1 MGRFFNRDRA
11 LLAAWV
17 GVACAAALA
26 VAAWAALESGAS
38 DAETAERT
46 ALAVADTDAAGRQ
59 VEADHLFDQRVQL
72 AGDVIC
78 LRTHGPS
85 YRAAWQGRDESLH
98 CVQRGEFAKRDR
110 LMLAD
115 RGVQ

>member
-1 MGRFFNRDRA
+1 MRRITRNNL

-17 GVACAAALA
+17 GVACAAALG

-59 VEADHLFDQRVQL
+59 VEADELFSRRVQL
-72 AGDVIC
+72 AGDVVC
-78 LRTHGPS
+78 LRTAGPGT
-85 YRAAWQGRDESLH
+85 RAVWQGPDETLH
-98 CVQRGEFAKRDR
+98 CVPRGQTAPRDR

-115 RGVQ
+115 GGVR